1 MQEGG
6 EQGIGMLFAML
17 RYDEL
22 TTPLVQRSTSGAWA
36 HFNVGKRATF
46 RRSVGYSFPALV
58 SRRQSA
64 SATSCVYPIG
74 INPRNIDI
82 TLSNGLHLSRS
93 LNLFDEI
100 NANDIQDLP
109 IYNILDSIRSSVN
122 EKPNL
127 LLEAAPGAGKT
138 TVVPLLVS
146 SLESVDGKVIVVE
159 PRRVATRS
167 AAQRMSTLINQS
179 PGGSVGYAIRGE
191 SKQSVSTRVMVM
203 TDGVLLNMLRE
214 DQELNVY
221 TAVILDEFHE
231 RGVGFDTAL
240 ALLREVQMNY
250 RPDLK
255 LIVMSATLLGETNDT
270 GGDELSEES
279 AGAKLLRVLGGQE
292 NCNVLRSEGRQYP
305 ITIQH
310 SQRSSPLHGSLL
322 NDSKLLIKT
331 MADAIEEGLLKA
343 PNKGDVLAFLP
354 GAKEIRKVVQELESR
369 IRDVDVCPLY
379 GAMPKPDQDRAIYKD
394 DRGRRRIIDSAIQRA
409 GRADQMLIDLEALE
423 QYKVTNTR
431 TRGYKITSHGKQL
444 VRLATHPRFATSIIK
459 AREDRASF
467 VAALTVTALL
477 DEELG
482 GRQIESNLSLCVR
495 DILRAGPDSFI
506 GKQLIKYAS
515 KIGDDAKSAVMDAM
529 DGKVNALEVSNSV
542 GRALLPGFID
552 LIAQYKGDASYGG
565 SSYMLSL
572 GQSAR
577 LDGKQNE
584 GDYVIVVDTSSGDD
598 GKTRIRAYSPID
610 MNELKKVSM
619 EKSEVYAVA
628 TKGYEVRARKVTKVG
643 SLVIASSPLPSP
655 SPDEVVDV
663 LLDALSSI
671 GGLPALLPMQSKK
684 DVAEIVSL
692 RNRVALARKHSN
704 EDWPSCFVCLETND
718 DDIATSL
725 LQPWLAAAG
734 SLKGLDLN
742 TILRSQ
748 LSSDQLSKLERD
760 FPTTIVAPDGSSIP
774 ITYHSNIPPTASAK
788 LQQFFGATES
798 PCVGAGDAVP
808 LSLELLSP
816 SGKLLATTIDLP
828 FFWRET
834 YPSVRAEMRVSMV
847 CNE

>member
-1 MQEGG
+1 M
-6 EQGIGMLFAML
+6 
-17 RYDEL
+17 D
-22 TTPLVQRSTSGAWA
+22 RSYVIAIM
-36 HFNVGKRATF
+36 
-46 RRSVGYSFPALV
+46 
-58 SRRQSA
+58 
-64 SATSCVYPIG
+64 SATTRFYSTVITICLLTGCSTAFTSPSTVYPIG

-214 DQELNVY
+214 DPELIGY

-255 LIVMSATLLGETNDT
+255 LIVMSATLLGVTNDT

-279 AGAKLLRVLGGQE
+279 AGTKLLRVLGGQE

-394 DRGRRRIIDSAIQRA
+394 DRGRRRIIVSSPIAEASLTIDGVTCVVDSGFQRQPKYDANTGLPRLVTVPISKDSAIQRA
-409 GRADQMLIDLEALE
+409 GRAGRTHDGYCIRLFSEAEMNRLSMHALPEIASTDLVPTTLLLSDWGCTSANEILNDMPFVDPPPRDALE
-423 QYKVTNTR
+423 
-431 TRGYKITSHGKQL
+431 
-444 VRLATHPRFATSIIK
+444 
-459 AREDRASF
+459 
-467 VAALTVTALL
+467 
-477 DEELG
+477 
-482 GRQIESNLSLCVR
+482 
-495 DILRAGPDSFI
+495 
-506 GKQLIKYAS
+506 
-515 KIGDDAKSAVMDAM
+515 KSC
-529 DGKVNALEVSNSV
+529 E
-542 GRALLPGFID
+542 
-552 LIAQYKGDASYGG
+552 
-565 SSYMLSL
+565 
-572 GQSAR
+572 
-577 LDGKQNE
+577 
-584 GDYVIVVDTSSGDD
+584 
-598 GKTRIRAYSPID
+598 
-610 MNELKKVSM
+610 
-619 EKSEVYAVA
+619 
-628 TKGYEVRARKVTKVG
+628 
-643 SLVIASSPLPSP
+643 
-655 SPDEVVDV
+655 
-663 LLDALSSI
+663 
-671 GGLPALLPMQSKK
+671 
-684 DVAEIVSL
+684 
-692 RNRVALARKHSN
+692 
-704 EDWPSCFVCLETND
+704 
-718 DDIATSL
+718 
-725 LQPWLAAAG
+725 
-734 SLKGLDLN
+734 
-742 TILRSQ
+742 
-748 LSSDQLSKLERD
+748 
-760 FPTTIVAPDGSSIP
+760 
-774 ITYHSNIPPTASAK
+774 
-788 LQQFFGATES
+788 
-798 PCVGAGDAVP
+798 
-808 LSLELLSP
+808 
-816 SGKLLATTIDLP
+816 
-828 FFWRET
+828 
-834 YPSVRAEMRVSMV
+834 
-847 CNE
+847 

>member
-1 MQEGG
+1 
-6 EQGIGMLFAML
+6 
-17 RYDEL
+17 
-22 TTPLVQRSTSGAWA
+22 
-36 HFNVGKRATF
+36 
-46 RRSVGYSFPALV
+46 
-58 SRRQSA
+58 
-64 SATSCVYPIG
+64 
-74 INPRNIDI
+74 
-82 TLSNGLHLSRS
+82 
-93 LNLFDEI
+93 
-100 NANDIQDLP
+100 
-109 IYNILDSIRSSVN
+109 
-122 EKPNL
+122 
-127 LLEAAPGAGKT
+127 
-138 TVVPLLVS
+138 
-146 SLESVDGKVIVVE
+146 
-159 PRRVATRS
+159 
-167 AAQRMSTLINQS
+167 
-179 PGGSVGYAIRGE
+179 
-191 SKQSVSTRVMVM
+191 
-203 TDGVLLNMLRE
+203 
-214 DQELNVY
+214 
-221 TAVILDEFHE
+221 
-231 RGVGFDTAL
+231 
-240 ALLREVQMNY
+240 
-250 RPDLK
+250 
-255 LIVMSATLLGETNDT
+255 
-270 GGDELSEES
+270 
-279 AGAKLLRVLGGQE
+279 
-292 NCNVLRSEGRQYP
+292 
-305 ITIQH
+305 
-310 SQRSSPLHGSLL
+310 
-322 NDSKLLIKT
+322 
-331 MADAIEEGLLKA
+331 
-343 PNKGDVLAFLP
+343 
-354 GAKEIRKVVQELESR
+354 
-369 IRDVDVCPLY
+369 
-379 GAMPKPDQDRAIYKD
+379 
-394 DRGRRRIIDSAIQRA
+394 
-409 GRADQMLIDLEALE
+409 MLIDLEALE

-692 RNRVALARKHSN
+692 RNRVALAKKHSN
-704 EDWPSCFVCLETND
+704 EDWPPCFVCLETND

-748 LSSDQLSKLERD
+748 LSSDQLITAREYLYQER
-760 FPTTIVAPDGSSIP
+760 
-774 ITYHSNIPPTASAK
+774 
-788 LQQFFGATES
+788 
-798 PCVGAGDAVP
+798 
-808 LSLELLSP
+808 
-816 SGKLLATTIDLP
+816 
-828 FFWRET
+828 
-834 YPSVRAEMRVSMV
+834 SMQTG
-847 CNE
+847 

>member
-1 MQEGG
+1 M
-6 EQGIGMLFAML
+6 
-17 RYDEL
+17 
-22 TTPLVQRSTSGAWA
+22 
-36 HFNVGKRATF
+36 
-46 RRSVGYSFPALV
+46 
-58 SRRQSA
+58 
-64 SATSCVYPIG
+64 SATTRFYSTVITICLLTRCSTAFTSPSTVYPIG

-409 GRADQMLIDLEALE
+409 GRAGRTHDGYCIRLFSEAEMNRLSMHALPEIASTDLVPTTLLLSDWGCTSANEILNDMPFVDPPPRDALEKSYQMLIDLEALE

-692 RNRVALARKHSN
+692 RNRVALAKSTQTKTGHLALYVSKQTMTI
-704 EDWPSCFVCLETND
+704 SQHHCF
-718 DDIATSL
+718 SL
-725 LQPWLAAAG
+725 G
-734 SLKGLDLN
+734 S
-742 TILRSQ
+742 
-748 LSSDQLSKLERD
+748 
-760 FPTTIVAPDGSSIP
+760 P
-774 ITYHSNIPPTASAK
+774 
-788 LQQFFGATES
+788 QQA
-798 PCVGAGDAVP
+798 
-808 LSLELLSP
+808 L
-816 SGKLLATTIDLP
+816 
-828 FFWRET
+828 
-834 YPSVRAEMRVSMV
+834 
-847 CNE
+847 